1 MQIVDKTLERTFI
14 SEVKDSQDETIL
26 LRGWVY
32 KIIDLSN
39 IVFVILRDKSGI
51 IQLVTNK
58 EQIESII
65 FDLTDSLGKKNISEA
80 LQVLKNLLYAK
91 GPIQNIFITLY
102 GHFKKLYIT
111 KIAINEN

>member
-1 MQIVDKTLERTFI
+1 MQTVDKTLERTFI

-39 IVFVILRDKSGI
+39 IVFVKLRDKSGI

-58 EQIESII
+58 EQIE
-65 FDLTDSLGKKNISEA
+65 G
-80 LQVLKNLLYAK
+80 LKLEN
-91 GPIQNIFITLY
+91 
-102 GHFKKLYIT
+102 
-111 KIAINEN
+111 AIEGSRWNRNNCR